1 MYGCLVKCG
10 WHHAGINS
18 GDSLAHEEF
27 KRKYL
32 KLMERILEPSS
43 K

>member
-27 KRKYL
+27 KKIFEAHGEDFRAF
-32 KLMERILEPSS
+32 
-43 K
+43 